1 VTLLATPNAEQ
12 QVITMKYATRLNSFV
27 TEDVDVEQ
35 ALRKIAGTGV
45 IDYVDLNYP
54 EHFTMEIPQL
64 GALLKELDLTLNS
77 VAMRFRGPYIHGE
90 YTNRDPQVRRDAIE
104 LTKQGIEATAELGCD
119 LVTVWLGFDGYDY
132 PFQKDYRQGLDLAIE
147 AFTELADYRPDVR
160 ISIEYKPY
168 EERARAL
175 ISHTGTVLHVIDR
188 VAKANVGATLDF
200 CHMLMAG
207 DQPAFGASLLLSE
220 DKLWGVHLN
229 DGYGRFDD
237 GLMVGSVHPWE
248 TAEFLYYL
256 LRYDYQGVI
265 YFDTFPR
272 REDPEPE
279 AVENAKIVD
288 RLVEKITSFGVEN
301 ITDVVTAQDGIKSHQ
316 LLTDLLK

>member
-1 VTLLATPNAEQ
+1 
-12 QVITMKYATRLNSFV
+12 MKYATRLNSFV
-27 TEDVDVEQ
+27 TEGVDVEA
-35 ALRKIAGTGV
+35 ALRQIAATGAV
-45 IDYVDLNYP
+45 EYVDLNYP
-54 EHFTMEIPQL
+54 EHFTSTVPQL
-64 GALLKELDLTLNS
+64 GALLDELGLKLNS

-90 YTNRDPQVRRDAIE
+90 YTNRDPETRRAAIE
-104 LTKQGIEATAELGCD
+104 LTKQGMDATAELGCD

-132 PFQKDYRQGLDLAIE
+132 PFQKDYRQGLDLAID

-168 EERARAL
+168 EERARAM
-175 ISHTGTVLHVIDR
+175 ISHSGTVLHVLDR
-188 VAKANVGATLDF
+188 VGKDNVGATLDF

-207 DQPAFGASLLLSE
+207 DQPAFGASLLLSQQ
-220 DKLWGVHLN
+220 KLWGVHLN

-256 LRYDYQGVI
+256 LRYDYPGVI

-272 REDPEPE
+272 REDPSAE
-279 AVENAKIVD
+279 VLCNVRIVD
-288 RLVEKITSFGVEN
+288 RLTEKIQAFGVDN
-301 ITDVVTAQDGIKSHQ
+301 ITEIVQKQDGIASHE
-316 LLTDLLK
+316 LLNDLLK